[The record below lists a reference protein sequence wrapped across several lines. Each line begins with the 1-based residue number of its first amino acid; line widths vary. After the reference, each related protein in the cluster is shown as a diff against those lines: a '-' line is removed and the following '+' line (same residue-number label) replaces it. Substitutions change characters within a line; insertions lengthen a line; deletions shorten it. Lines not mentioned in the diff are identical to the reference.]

1 MKMGFKNRVSVI
13 TLGLFLSASACA
25 EEMWISLGSPTK
37 SSGGGTSLSIAGK
50 ISDRWGIGVGIVFN
64 SDYTDSEVLD
74 YPVPHTDYRSLG
86 EKRVGNSY
94 GLDVFYFLTDPAVVR
109 PYFGI
114 GLYKDNRKTL
124 AQSNVTNWIYTQ
136 DEGNGALL
144 SGELGVQ
151 ALTSGGL
158 IWGIS
163 AHTIRGVSVT
173 IGKRY

>member
-1 MKMGFKNRVSVI
+1 MKTRLTKKFVAV
-13 TLGLFLSASACA
+13 TLGALLTTPTFAN
-25 EEMWISLGSPTK
+25 ETWISIGSPTK
-37 SSGGGTSLSIAGK
+37 SSGGGTSLSLGGK

-86 EKRVGNSY
+86 KKRVGNSY
-94 GLDVFYFLTDPAVVR
+94 GLDAFYFLTDAAVFR

-114 GLYKDNRKTL
+114 GLYRDNRKTL
-124 AQSNVTNWIYTQ
+124 AQSNATNWIYTQ
-136 DEGNGALL
+136 DEGNGAMI
-144 SGELGVQ
+144 SGELGAQV
-151 ALTSGGL
+151 LTNGGL